1 MLTPCLVSNATAAT
15 PVAGVNRPQILSTPG
30 RIRTAPT
37 HQTSL
42 STSPVRSVLSF
53 GSKPFSLH
61 AVSPETLITAA
72 PSTDS
77 KRTDKFYEV
86 KLQVRDYE
94 LDQYGVVNNAIYASY
109 CQHGR
114 HELFETIGISCDGV
128 ARSGESM
135 ALSELHLKFFAPL
148 KSRDKFVVKVRV
160 VNTSGA
166 RIFVEHFIYR
176 LPDQALVLE
185 ATGTV
190 VSLNKSYRPTRIP
203 AEYIS
208 KLNDFF
214 SPSD

>member
-1 MLTPCLVSNATAAT
+1 MLTPCLVSNAAASISV
-15 PVAGVNRPQILSTPG
+15 PGFNWPQILSTPG
-30 RIRTAPT
+30 RVRTAPT
-37 HQTSL
+37 LLTSL
-42 STSPVRSVLSF
+42 STAPVRSILSI
-53 GSKPFSLH
+53 GAKAKPFSLH
-61 AVSPETLITAA
+61 AVS

-86 KLQVRDYE
+86 QLQVRDYE
-94 LDQYGVVNNAIYASY
+94 LDQFGVVNNAIYASY

-114 HELFETIGISCDGV
+114 HELLETIGISCDGV

-160 VNTSGA
+160 VNISGA